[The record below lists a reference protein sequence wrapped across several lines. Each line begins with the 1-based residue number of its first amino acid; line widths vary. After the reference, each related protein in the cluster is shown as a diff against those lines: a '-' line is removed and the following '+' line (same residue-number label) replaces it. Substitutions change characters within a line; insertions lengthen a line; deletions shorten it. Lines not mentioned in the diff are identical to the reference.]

1 MNGGEGRRSGS
12 GDDCLADFVAALFL
26 QPSAR
31 CIADKRAVRGLG
43 MRLETRALAGAEK
56 RK

>member
-26 QPSAR
+26 QLSAR
-31 CIADKRAVRGLG
+31 CIADKRPARGLG
-43 MRLETRALAGAEK
+43 MRLETRTLAGAEK
-56 RK
+56 RR